1 MYNTYDMYTIH
12 IQHMYIY
19 ILGCWWRSTHPETSL
34 SLGTTILSNGM
45 FKDFRNCHDLLR
57 SMWFHH
63 TPTSTVGGWAHHFPK
78 NTTGLQM
85 DQRRKHHGPG
95 FSGPSRI
102 FPASMKSA
110 MSCLPNQNERI
121 QRQSPKLGIGGILD
135 YQMSLQGYVCFFF
148 SGLLVCY
155 QTRESLWFASHLKST
170 NPCFFSSKR
179 TIFLQI
185 IM

>member
-1 MYNTYDMYTIH
+1 
-12 IQHMYIY
+12 
-19 ILGCWWRSTHPETSL
+19 
-34 SLGTTILSNGM
+34 M

-148 SGLLVCY
+148 FRPTSLLPNAGIPMVCESPKKY
-155 QTRESLWFASHLKST
+155 KPVFFFKQTHNLPSNNHVISDL
-170 NPCFFSSKR
+170 
-179 TIFLQI
+179 
-185 IM
+185 